1 MQAAGELL
9 SRPSADRATI
19 AVATRALAHLPRFI
33 GMIAGSTRRLA
44 TAPSD

>member
-1 MQAAGELL
+1 
-9 SRPSADRATI
+9 
-19 AVATRALAHLPRFI
+19 VATRALAHLPRFI

>member
-9 SRPSADRATI
+9 SRLSAYRAMI